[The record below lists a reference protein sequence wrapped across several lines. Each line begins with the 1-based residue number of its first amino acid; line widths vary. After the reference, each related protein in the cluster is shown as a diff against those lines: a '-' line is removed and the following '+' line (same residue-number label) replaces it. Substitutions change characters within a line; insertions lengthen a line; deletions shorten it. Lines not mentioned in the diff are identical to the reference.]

1 MMATLKL
8 SARRLILA
16 GGFAVA
22 LTAAPGIA
30 VVAVPAASPLAQCPA
45 GEEQDMFVGTCVP
58 HTVPNSGSAFSSIPD
73 NPSLPAVSE
82 PGGGGSIPCTGH
94 NSGECIGL
102 SEEDAAAGPAPA
114 PQSSVSADTN
124 TGGS

>member
-1 MMATLKL
+1 MATLQL

-22 LTAAPGIA
+22 LAAAPAMAI
-30 VVAVPAASPLAQCPA
+30 VAVPAAAPLAQCPS
-45 GEEQDMFVGTCVP
+45 GEEQDPFVGTCIP
-58 HTVPNSGSAFSSIPD
+58 HTVPNSGGTFTSIPN
-73 NPSLPAVSE
+73 NPLPAVSE

-102 SEEDAAAGPAPA
+102 AEEDAAAGAAPA

-124 TGGS
+124 TGAS